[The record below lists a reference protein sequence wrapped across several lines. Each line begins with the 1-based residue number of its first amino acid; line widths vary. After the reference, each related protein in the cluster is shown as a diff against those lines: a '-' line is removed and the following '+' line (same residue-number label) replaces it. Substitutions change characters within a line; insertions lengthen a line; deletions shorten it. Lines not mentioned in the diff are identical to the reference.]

1 MSKLCFGNNVENNFC
16 KLHIRFSPSGPHMSP
31 NNKKRTI
38 DDAKIDTLIEH
49 EYKREKKLGKIEART
64 TAVLNIWGEM
74 KDKCMEGIERFKNK
88 AQGEDA
94 LRYVSIVKDL
104 LDKLVKIIIKAPT
117 LSDPLLLK
125 LISKACIDF
134 VHTNFNHA
142 MYNLKQLVEAD
153 GVLQK
158 NPYDKDALKTFRDC
172 GNTIHRINAT
182 FDRYFEI
189 IF

>member
-1 MSKLCFGNNVENNFC
+1 MNTNREVDTATKVYETAQRFQQISKISNPISSNKVPNKDGKIDIPSRFGNNDNCFYIYITVAIEDQF
-16 KLHIRFSPSGPHMSP
+16 KDP
-31 NNKKRTI
+31 
-38 DDAKIDTLIEH
+38 TL
-49 EYKREKKLGKIEART
+49 G
-64 TAVLNIWGEM
+64 
-74 KDKCMEGIERFKNK
+74 
-88 AQGEDA
+88 
-94 LRYVSIVKDL
+94 
-104 LDKLVKIIIKAPT
+104 KIIIKAPT